1 MEEHCKLQEPF
12 SAVSSLLIFTNPS
25 SLIGMELVGGKWRT
39 ISGVSYL
46 FPVPLSYIA
55 IAGIAYFVRGW
66 SQLQL
71 AITLPSVLLF
81 GLWW

>member
-1 MEEHCKLQEPF
+1 MKD
-12 SAVSSLLIFTNPS
+12 SLTFA

-81 GLWW
+81 ALWW